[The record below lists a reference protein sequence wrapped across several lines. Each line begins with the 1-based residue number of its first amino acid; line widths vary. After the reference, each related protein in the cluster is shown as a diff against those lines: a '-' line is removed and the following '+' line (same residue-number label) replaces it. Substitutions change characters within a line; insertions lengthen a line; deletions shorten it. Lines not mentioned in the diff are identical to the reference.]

1 MNTATVMSE
10 SRTMAEK
17 LLSLDPSGG
26 RLLLGIPAPNSVSHE
41 NYSVGYFADK
51 SILIWAKNEGYIV
64 LDASQTYYRETV
76 EHLARCLGTF
86 SKDQR
91 AAMVG
96 GESKW
101 IDGIH
106 WGADGEWLGL

>member
-26 RLLLGIPAPNSVSHE
+26 RVSLGIPSPCSVSHE
-41 NYSVGYFADK
+41 NYSVSYFADK

-64 LDASQTYYRETV
+64 LDASQTYYRDTV
-76 EHLARCLGTF
+76 EHLARCLGMFGKT
-86 SKDQR
+86 QR
-91 AAMVG
+91 AAMIG
-96 GESKW
+96 GEAKW

-106 WGADGEWLGL
+106 WGVDGEWLGL

>member
-17 LLSLDPSGG
+17 LLSRDPSGSHPI
-26 RLLLGIPAPNSVSHE
+26 LGIYAPSSVSHE
-41 NYSVGYFADK
+41 CYAVGYFSDN
-51 SILIWAKNEGYIV
+51 SILIWAKGEGYIV
-64 LDASQTYYRETV
+64 LDASQTYCRETV

-101 IDGIH
+101 IDGVY
-106 WGADGEWLGL
+106 WSADGGWLGL